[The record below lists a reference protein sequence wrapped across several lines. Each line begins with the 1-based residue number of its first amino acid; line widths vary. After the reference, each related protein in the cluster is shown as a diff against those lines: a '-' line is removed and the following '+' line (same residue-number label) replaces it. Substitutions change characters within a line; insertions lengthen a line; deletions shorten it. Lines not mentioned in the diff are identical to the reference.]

1 MGMNEFA
8 ADAPVMLVISEEPY
22 VKLAALGAKLK
33 KNDYR
38 SIDIGIVCAY
48 MTAEATAQG
57 LETCILGWLD
67 GDALKELC
75 GVSGTVRLVITL
87 GYSKHEY
94 QARPKKRKDISE
106 LTSTL
111 E

>member
-1 MGMNEFA
+1 
-8 ADAPVMLVISEEPY
+8 
-22 VKLAALGAKLK
+22 
-33 KNDYR
+33 
-38 SIDIGIVCAY
+38 

-67 GDALKELC
+67 GDTLKELC
-75 GVSGTVRLVITL
+75 GVRGTVRLVITL

-106 LTSTL
+106 LTSTV